1 VFVGRIS
8 MFGHL
13 AKTSLFEKQTSS
25 IEIMILLQKQIK
37 KSRRKNIWIA
47 IIFLIISLLIWQK
60 SWVSYLYQQAQ
71 GGLDVAFNTRPLAE
85 VLQDK
90 TVPDSLKKRIL
101 FIQEVRKYAIDSLGL
116 QDNPKVYQT
125 LYDQQGKPLIHLLT
139 VAEPYK
145 MEAVLFEFPIVGWF
159 IGNFTYKGF
168 FDSTAAYK
176 EQIVWK
182 SKGYDTE
189 MGQAIAYSTLG
200 WLPEPI
206 MSNMLFYPDGK
217 LASVII
223 HEMTHGTIYVKNAH
237 ETSENLANFVGDYG
251 AKRFMRFKYGVN
263 SEKYKR
269 YNQSKIL
276 KGGFIKHLNRGTLK
290 LDSLYRTFSS
300 NLSSKYKDSLK
311 FALIEK
317 IEINQDTLYVKL
329 PNLPRRKFNKN
340 DLPNNAYF
348 VSFKTYNSKQ
358 NEFELQFKNQ
368 FGENFEAFLK
378 YLKRKYNQ

>member
-1 VFVGRIS
+1 
-8 MFGHL
+8 MF
-13 AKTSLFEKQTSS
+13 
-25 IEIMILLQKQIK
+25 LLQKQVQ
-37 KSRRKNIWIA
+37 KSRRKKIWVTA
-47 IIFLIISLLIWQK
+47 ILLTVSFLIWQK
-60 SWVSYLYQQAQ
+60 SWVSYLYQQAK
-71 GGLDVAFNTRPLAE
+71 GGLDVAFNTRPLSE

-90 TVPDSLKKRIL
+90 VVPDSLKKRIL

-125 LYDQQGKPLIHLLT
+125 LFDQQGKPLIHLLT

-168 FDSTAAYK
+168 FDSTAAYR
-176 EQIVWK
+176 EQNIWK

-206 MSNMLFYPDGK
+206 MSNMLFYSDGK
-217 LASVII
+217 LASIII

-251 AKRFMRFKYGVN
+251 AKRFMRFKYGGN

-269 YNQSKIL
+269 YIQSRAFKSE
-276 KGGFIKHLNRGTLK
+276 FIRHLNRGTLK
-290 LDSLYRTFSS
+290 LDSLYRTFFA
-300 NLSSKYKDSLK
+300 NLPSKYKDSLK
-311 FALIEK
+311 YALIEK
-317 IEINQDTLYVKL
+317 IEQNQDTLYAKL
-329 PNLPRRKFNKN
+329 PNLPKHQFNKD
-340 DLPNNAYF
+340 DLSNNAYF

-358 NEFELQFKNQ
+358 NEFELEFKNQ
-368 FGENFEAFLK
+368 FGENFEVYLK

>member
-1 VFVGRIS
+1 MVFDVRFTNIEPRKTNIEPRKTNIEN
-8 MFGHL
+8 MF
-13 AKTSLFEKQTSS
+13 
-25 IEIMILLQKQIK
+25 LLQKQIQQ
-37 KSRRKNIWIA
+37 SRRKKTWITV
-47 IIFLIISLLIWQK
+47 IFLIISLLIWQK

-71 GGLDVAFNTRPLAE
+71 GGLDVAFHNRPLAE
-85 VLQDK
+85 VLQNK
-90 TVPDSLKKRIL
+90 NVPDSLKKRIL

-125 LYDQQGKPLIHLLT
+125 LFDQQGKPLIYLLT
-139 VAEPYK
+139 VAKPYR

-168 FDSTAAYK
+168 FDSTAAYQ
-176 EQIVWK
+176 EQNIWK

-217 LASVII
+217 LASIII

-251 AKRFMRFKYGVN
+251 AKGFMQFKYGQN
-263 SEKYKR
+263 SDKYKR
-269 YNQSKIL
+269 YVQSRKL
-276 KGGFIKHLNRGTLK
+276 KGEFIKHLNRGTLK
-290 LDSLYRTFSS
+290 LDSLYRTFSI
-300 NLSSKYKDSLK
+300 NLSSKDKDSLK
-311 FALIEK
+311 YTLIEK
-317 IEINQDTLYVKL
+317 IEQSQDTLYAKFL
-329 PNLPRRKFNKN
+329 NLPKHKFVKS

-348 VSFKTYNSKQ
+348 VSFKNAAKFSP
-358 NEFELQFKNQ
+358 N
-368 FGENFEAFLK
+368 
-378 YLKRKYNQ
+378 

>member
-1 VFVGRIS
+1 
-8 MFGHL
+8 MWFGYEERNPRM
-13 AKTSLFEKQTSS
+13 KTKHRKPNIKT
-25 IEIMILLQKQIK
+25 MILLQKQIQ
-37 KSRRKNIWIA
+37 KSRRKKIWLA
-47 IIFLIISLLIWQK
+47 IIFLIISLLVWQK
-60 SWVSYLYQQAQ
+60 SWVCYLYQQAK
-71 GGLDVAFNTRPLAE
+71 GGLNVAFNTRPLAE

-90 TVPDSLKKRIL
+90 DVPDSLKKRIL

-116 QDNPKVYQT
+116 QDNHKVYQT
-125 LYDQQGKPLIHLLT
+125 LFDQQGKPLIHLLT

-145 MEAVLFEFPIVGWF
+145 MEAILFEFPIVGWF

-176 EQIVWK
+176 EQKVWK
-182 SKGYDTE
+182 SNGYDTE

-217 LASVII
+217 LASIII
-223 HEMTHGTIYVKNAH
+223 HEMTHGTIFVKNAH

-251 AKRFMRFKYGVN
+251 AKRFMRFKYGKD
-263 SEKYKR
+263 SDKYKR
-269 YNQSKIL
+269 YIQSRIL
-276 KGGFIKHLNRGTLK
+276 RDRFIKHLNRGTLK
-290 LDSLYRTFSS
+290 LDSLYRTFST
-300 NLSSKYKDSLK
+300 NLSSKDKDSLK
-311 FALIEK
+311 YALIEK
-317 IEINQDTLYVKL
+317 IEQSQDTLYAKL
-329 PNLPRRKFNKN
+329 PNLPKRQFAKN

-358 NEFELQFKNQ
+358 NEFELQFKNA
-368 FGENFEAFLK
+368 FVENFDAFLT

>member
-1 VFVGRIS
+1 MIDSYSVIKFKKR
-8 MFGHL
+8 MF
-13 AKTSLFEKQTSS
+13 
-25 IEIMILLQKQIK
+25 LLQKQIK
-37 KSRRKNIWIA
+37 KSRKKKVLLIS
-47 IIFLIISLLIWQK
+47 IFLIISLLICQK
-60 SWVSYLYQQAQ
+60 SWVSYLYQQAK
-71 GGLDVAFNTRPLAE
+71 GGLDVAFNTRSLSE

-101 FIQEVRKYAIDSLGL
+101 FIQEIRKYAIDSLGL

-176 EQIVWK
+176 EQNIWK

-237 ETSENLANFVGDYG
+237 EVSENLANFVGDYG
-251 AKRFMRFKYGVN
+251 AKRFMIFKYGKD

-269 YNQSKIL
+269 YVQSRSL
-276 KGGFIKHLNRGTLK
+276 KGEFIKHLNRGTLK
-290 LDSLYRTFSS
+290 LDSLYRNFSK
-300 NLSSKYKDSLK
+300 NLSSKDKDSLK
-311 FALIEK
+311 YALIEE
-317 IEINQDTLYVKL
+317 IEKSQDTLYTKL
-329 PNLPRRKFNKN
+329 PNLPKYKFDKN

-358 NEFELQFKNQ
+358 NEFEKQFKDE
-368 FGENFEAFLK
+368 FGENFAAYLA
-378 YLKRKYNQ
+378 YLKRKYN

>member
-1 VFVGRIS
+1 
-8 MFGHL
+8 MFDVWVR
-13 AKTSLFEKQTSS
+13 KPKIEKRTSN
-25 IEIMILLQKQIK
+25 IENMFLLQKQIQ
-37 KSRRKNIWIA
+37 KSHRKNTNFLT
-47 IIFLIISLLIWQK
+47 IILIIILLIWQK
-60 SWVSYLYQQAQ
+60 LWVVYLYQQAK
-71 GGLDVAFNTRPLAE
+71 GGLDVAFNTRPLPE

-90 TVPDSLKKRIL
+90 NIPDSLKKRIL
-101 FIQEVRKYAIDSLGL
+101 FITEVKKFATDSLGL
-116 QDNPKVYQT
+116 QDNSKVYQT
-125 LYDQQGKPLIHLLT
+125 LYNQHGKPLIHLLT

-145 MEAVLFEFPIVGWF
+145 MEAVLFDFPVVSWF
-159 IGNFTYKGF
+159 TGSFTYKGF
-168 FDSTAAYK
+168 FDSTLAVT
-176 EQIVWK
+176 EQNIWK

-206 MSNMLFYPDGK
+206 LSNMLFYPDGK

-251 AKRFMRFKYGVN
+251 AKRFMRFKYGEN
-263 SEKYKR
+263 SDKYKR
-269 YNQSKIL
+269 YTQSRIL
-276 KGGFIKHLNRGTLK
+276 KGKFIKHLNRGTLQ
-290 LDSLYRTFSS
+290 LDSLYRTFST
-300 NLSSKYKDSLK
+300 NLSSKDKDSLK
-311 FALIEK
+311 YALIEK
-317 IEINQDTLYVKL
+317 IEQSQDTLYQKL
-329 PNLPRRKFNKN
+329 PNLPKHKFNKN

-368 FGENFEAFLK
+368 FGENFDKYLA

>member
-1 VFVGRIS
+1 
-8 MFGHL
+8 MFEVRKLEPEHR
-13 AKTSLFEKQTSS
+13 QTN
-25 IEIMILLQKQIK
+25 IKHRQTNIKNMFLLQKQIQ
-37 KSRRKNIWIA
+37 KSRKNKFFTLF
-47 IIFLIISLLIWQK
+47 IFLIISLLIWQK
-60 SWVSYLYQQAQ
+60 SWVSYLYQQAK
-71 GGLDVAFNTRPLAE
+71 GGLDVAFNTRPLTE

-90 TVPDSLKKRIL
+90 SVPDSLKKRIL
-101 FIQEVRKYAIDSLGL
+101 FIQEVRKYALDSLGL
-116 QDNPKVYQT
+116 QDNPKVNQT

-139 VAEPYK
+139 VAERYK
-145 MEAVLFEFPIVGWF
+145 MEAKLVEFPIVGWF

-168 FDSTAAYK
+168 FDSTAAYQ
-176 EQIVWK
+176 EQTIWK
-182 SKGYDTE
+182 SRGYDTE

-223 HEMTHGTIYVKNAH
+223 HEMTHGTIYVKNDH

-251 AKRFMRFKYGVN
+251 AKRFMKFQYGKD

-269 YNQSKIL
+269 YVQSRIL
-276 KGGFIKHLNRGTLK
+276 KGKFIKHLNRGTLK
-290 LDSLYRTFSS
+290 LDSLYRTFST
-300 NLSSKYKDSLK
+300 NLSSKDKDSLK
-311 FALIEK
+311 YALIEK
-317 IEINQDTLYVKL
+317 IEQSQDTLYAKL
-329 PNLPRRKFNKN
+329 PNLPKHQFNKN

-358 NEFELQFKNQ
+358 NEFEMQFQ
-368 FGENFEAFLK
+368 HEFGENFDRYLA